1 MPFSVFMGI
10 CTYLS
15 KNKNKFGEL
24 VMKIII
30 GSNNPAKIEAVKR
43 VFLGNFDFHSVNAA
57 SGVGDMPFNDEETIQ
72 GAINRAENSLKLGR
86 GDIGIGL
93 EGGVQE
99 TSYGLMLSNW
109 GALASK
115 EHPPLIA
122 GGARILLPKEIAQR
136 LRNGEELGPVMDDY
150 TNKQNIRKKEGAVG
164 IFTNGYIDRVEMFT
178 HLTKLL
184 VGQYEYNRLQ
194 IKGKSTY

>member
-1 MPFSVFMGI
+1 
-10 CTYLS
+10 
-15 KNKNKFGEL
+15 
-24 VMKIII
+24 MKIII

-43 VFLGNFDFHSVNAA
+43 VFLGNYVFHSVNAA
-57 SGVGDMPFNDEETIQ
+57 SGVGDMPFKDEETIQ
-72 GAINRAENSLKLGR
+72 GAINRAENALKLGG

-115 EHPPLIA
+115 EHPSLIA

-150 TNKQNIRKKEGAVG
+150 TNRQNIRKKEGAVG

-194 IKGKSTY
+194 IEGKSSY